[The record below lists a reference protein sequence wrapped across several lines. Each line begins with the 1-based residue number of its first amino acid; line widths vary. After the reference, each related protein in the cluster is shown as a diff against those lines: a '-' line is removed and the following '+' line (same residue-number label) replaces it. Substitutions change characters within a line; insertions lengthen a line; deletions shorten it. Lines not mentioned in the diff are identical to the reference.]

1 MRLLTSISTL
11 FPLFLLPLLTF
22 SQGKVFSDGETIQ
35 SLLFLSGDLVDVQVD
50 SVYVLNK
57 LTFRRY
63 DSAYKDL
70 RKRGAGIAGL
80 MATYEDIVSLQEN
93 RIKEQN
99 RSYEELRTHFL
110 ALSGET
116 QTKISD
122 SSNRLISALQS
133 METLNRDMGETKR
146 LLGEA
151 KEIIE
156 AEQRGLNMEKLLWGF
171 GGVAAGIVIGVV
183 ISN

>member
-1 MRLLTSISTL
+1 
-11 FPLFLLPLLTF
+11 
-22 SQGKVFSDGETIQ
+22 
-35 SLLFLSGDLVDVQVD
+35 
-50 SVYVLNK
+50 
-57 LTFRRY
+57 
-63 DSAYKDL
+63 
-70 RKRGAGIAGL
+70 
-80 MATYEDIVSLQEN
+80 
-93 RIKEQN
+93 
-99 RSYEELRTHFL
+99 
-110 ALSGET
+110 
-116 QTKISD
+116 
-122 SSNRLISALQS
+122 